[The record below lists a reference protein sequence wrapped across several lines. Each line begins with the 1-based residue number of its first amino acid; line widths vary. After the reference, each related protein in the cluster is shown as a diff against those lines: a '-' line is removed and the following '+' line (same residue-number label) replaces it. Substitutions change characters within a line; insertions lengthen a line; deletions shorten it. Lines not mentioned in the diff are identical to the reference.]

1 MRLLPSFPT
10 DSRLLPLS
18 LMTFSL
24 MSKNLHDNTVQVRTC
39 NRMLHNVHLQCAH
52 RAPRKKCLVLG
63 SRAAAINRIMTS
75 SIDPVE
81 CVAHCRNRKTRME
94 GASRLGCRAL
104 VFMVSQSR
112 FKAALRSP
120 QSDTA
125 PQKAFES
132 KTIESGVAAA
142 ILAQQMNPVEPRKTV
157 CLVTIVV
164 CIWLVAS
171 AAERM
176 YVKRNRAHDGAL
188 EVRVSKA
195 KNAGM
200 GLFAKNAI
208 AAGSLLDRYD
218 GEVLTSLRFRK
229 RYPKQDIKPQYVWQL
244 DGDVFVDAADKA
256 FSNRLRFVNHSD
268 DAANVEVFIPRYF
281 SVVYYYAAKD
291 IAVGEEVFADYGGHF
306 WEARSEG

>member
-112 FKAALRSP
+112 FKALSKQLCAARSPTRRRKRRSRAKRSRVVLRRPFLRS
-120 QSDTA
+120 
-125 PQKAFES
+125 K
-132 KTIESGVAAA
+132 
-142 ILAQQMNPVEPRKTV
+142 
-157 CLVTIVV
+157 
-164 CIWLVAS
+164 
-171 AAERM
+171 
-176 YVKRNRAHDGAL
+176 
-188 EVRVSKA
+188 
-195 KNAGM
+195 
-200 GLFAKNAI
+200 
-208 AAGSLLDRYD
+208 
-218 GEVLTSLRFRK
+218 
-229 RYPKQDIKPQYVWQL
+229 
-244 DGDVFVDAADKA
+244 
-256 FSNRLRFVNHSD
+256 
-268 DAANVEVFIPRYF
+268 
-281 SVVYYYAAKD
+281 
-291 IAVGEEVFADYGGHF
+291 
-306 WEARSEG
+306 

>member
-1 MRLLPSFPT
+1 
-10 DSRLLPLS
+10 
-18 LMTFSL
+18 
-24 MSKNLHDNTVQVRTC
+24 
-39 NRMLHNVHLQCAH
+39 
-52 RAPRKKCLVLG
+52 
-63 SRAAAINRIMTS
+63 MTS
-75 SIDPVE
+75 SIILSNALPIVGT
-81 CVAHCRNRKTRME
+81 ARHCRGPREKGRQVVAME

-120 QSDTA
+120 QSDMA

-142 ILAQQMNPVEPRKTV
+142 ILAQQMNPAEPRKTV
-157 CLVTIVV
+157 CLVTIAV

-200 GLFAKNAI
+200 GLFAKKAI
-208 AAGSLLDRYD
+208 AAGELLDRYN

-268 DAANVEVFIPRYF
+268 AANVEVFIPRYF